1 MSDSQGS
8 SQQDLPWIRLYDCS
22 FPNLDLGNLE
32 TRIEFKLSGL
42 MSLIRC
48 EFKEFTQVILI
59 LEKSWYESEVTGK
72 TLRHFNSRDDTN
84 RIKFIQTKWLML
96 HICR

>member
-1 MSDSQGS
+1 
-8 SQQDLPWIRLYDCS
+8 
-22 FPNLDLGNLE
+22 
-32 TRIEFKLSGL
+32 

-48 EFKEFTQVILI
+48 EFKEFTQVIVI

-84 RIKFIQTKWLML
+84 RIKFIQTKG
-96 HICR
+96 